1 MEDWDLATA
10 MAAAKNSKLL
20 HLRLFWL
27 LSVAMLSMLT
37 MVRCGIW
44 ATGVTAG
51 RVRLYHLPTPTTLR
65 LILQRSTHQ
74 TTTTVGTVS
83 PSAEVLAGFGAD
95 LGEKPLLTV
104 AGAIIYRCCWNEKW
118 HTAYT
123 SGLVLLE
130 NKKCAEC
137 GF

>member
-51 RVRLYHLPTPTTLR
+51 RVWLYHLPMPTALR
-65 LILQRSTHQ
+65 LILRRSTRQ
-74 TTTTVGTVS
+74 TTTVGTVS
-83 PSAEVLAGFGAD
+83 PSAEWSGSVPIL
-95 LGEKPLLTV
+95 EKSP
-104 AGAIIYRCCWNEKW
+104 C
-118 HTAYT
+118 
-123 SGLVLLE
+123 
-130 NKKCAEC
+130 
-137 GF
+137 

>member
-51 RVRLYHLPTPTTLR
+51 RVRLNRLPTPTTLR
-65 LILQRSTHQ
+65 LILRRSTRQ
-74 TTTTVGTVS
+74 TTTVGTVS

-95 LGEKPLLTV
+95 LVEKPLLTV
-104 AGAIIYRCCWNEKW
+104 AGAMIYRYCWNEKW
-118 HTAYT
+118 HTAYI

>member
-51 RVRLYHLPTPTTLR
+51 RVRLNRLPTPTTLR
-65 LILQRSTHQ
+65 LILRRSTRQ
-74 TTTTVGTVS
+74 TTTVGTVS
-83 PSAEVLAGFGAD
+83 PSAEWSGSVPIL
-95 LGEKPLLTV
+95 EKS
-104 AGAIIYRCCWNEKW
+104 RC
-118 HTAYT
+118 
-123 SGLVLLE
+123 
-130 NKKCAEC
+130 
-137 GF
+137 

>member
-20 HLRLFWL
+20 HLRLYWL

-51 RVRLYHLPTPTTLR
+51 RVRLNRLPTPTTLR
-65 LILQRSTHQ
+65 LILRRSTRQ

-83 PSAEVLAGFGAD
+83 PSAEWSGSVPIL
-95 LGEKPLLTV
+95 EKSP
-104 AGAIIYRCCWNEKW
+104 C
-118 HTAYT
+118 
-123 SGLVLLE
+123 
-130 NKKCAEC
+130 
-137 GF
+137 